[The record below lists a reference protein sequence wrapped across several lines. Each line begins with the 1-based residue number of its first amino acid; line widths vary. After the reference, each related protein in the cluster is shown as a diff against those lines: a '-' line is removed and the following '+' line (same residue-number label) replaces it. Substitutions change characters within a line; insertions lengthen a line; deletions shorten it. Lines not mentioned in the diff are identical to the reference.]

1 MFGVEPETAA
11 GMHKSLKV
19 RDFIKS
25 KSVLS
30 KMPPLKH
37 ENKAVVFNQK
47 FGVFLLK
54 GRICR
59 SMS

>member
-25 KSVLS
+25 KSVL
-30 KMPPLKH
+30 LKH